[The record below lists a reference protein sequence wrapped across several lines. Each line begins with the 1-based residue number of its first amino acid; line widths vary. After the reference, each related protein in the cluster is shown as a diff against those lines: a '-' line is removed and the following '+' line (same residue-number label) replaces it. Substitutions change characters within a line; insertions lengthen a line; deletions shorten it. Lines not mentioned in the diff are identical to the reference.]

1 MLTDFALPCP
11 NKNRPHI
18 FFCRLIFPITHYSH
32 CRIESWGSQAALLSG
47 RAGARD
53 LLHAG
58 PGRADTGAATLSA
71 TARRLRQTPLM
82 HCTPGKQRWPHA
94 PQVAG
99 SLFRSLQ
106 TPLQQAALPPGAVP
120 HCPQLA
126 GSLSQFTHAPL
137 QQYWPLRQL
146 FEQLP
151 QKEQDVPCPPRRR
164 SHRLHRQARLQR
176 AAGGHP
182 RG

>member
-1 MLTDFALPCP
+1 MRQQKPAAYFFLPPHFP
-11 NKNRPHI
+11 NNPLQPLQNRI
-18 FFCRLIFPITHYSH
+18 LGLPI
-32 CRIESWGSQAALLSG
+32 LSR
-47 RAGARD
+47 RAEARD

-58 PGRADTGAATLSA
+58 ATLSA

-82 HCTPGKQRWPHA
+82 HCTPGEQRWLHA

-126 GSLSQFTHAPL
+126 GSLGQFTHPPL

-151 QKEQDVPCPPRRR
+151 QKEQDVPCPPRSSSRVSTR
-164 SHRLHRQARLQR
+164 PLISPEFIALRIEATEAL
-176 AAGGHP
+176 
-182 RG
+182 